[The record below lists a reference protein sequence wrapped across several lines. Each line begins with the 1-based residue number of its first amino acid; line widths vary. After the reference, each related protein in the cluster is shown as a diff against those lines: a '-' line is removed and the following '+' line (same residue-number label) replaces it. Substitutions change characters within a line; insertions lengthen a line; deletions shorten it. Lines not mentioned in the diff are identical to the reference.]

1 MNANPISTGGH
12 PMYKTL
18 PLILLFLFSIFFFDN
33 KTEETKSIKKINSQ
47 FDRLEKELNRVK
59 TGNYSYKRY
68 KNAYKND

>member
-1 MNANPISTGGH
+1 MNAKSKMTGGH

-33 KTEETKSIKKINSQ
+33 KTEETKPIRNINSQ

-59 TGNYSYKRY
+59 TGNYSFKRY
-68 KNAYKND
+68 KNSYEND